1 MNNILIISQDQKITG
16 FCRFVGIGRRQP
28 NLLIGEKLK
37 SLLEERKMTVDD
49 LISKI
54 ENNYRKNN
62 KRIIE
67 NNYRRIIERIIE
79 NEEIPT
85 KKHLEVIT
93 NAFNVESDYFDD
105 KELENVIVTD
115 NNLIVARYETD
126 EKAQE
131 IKKKIDDYIL
141 NCYLKNEKIILDLTK
156 EEFK

>member
-54 ENNYRKNN
+54 G
-62 KRIIE
+62 
-67 NNYRRIIERIIE
+67 NNYRRNIERIIE

>member
-54 ENNYRKNN
+54 G
-62 KRIIE
+62 
-67 NNYRRIIERIIE
+67 NNYRRNIERIIE

-115 NNLIVARYETD
+115 NNIIVARYETD

>member
-54 ENNYRKNN
+54 G
-62 KRIIE
+62 
-67 NNYRRIIERIIE
+67 NNYRRNIERIIE
-79 NEEIPT
+79 NEELPN

>member
-1 MNNILIISQDQKITG
+1 MKSNERKEVENMNNILIISQDQKITG

-54 ENNYRKNN
+54 G
-62 KRIIE
+62 
-67 NNYRRIIERIIE
+67 NNYRRNIERIIE

>member
-1 MNNILIISQDQKITG
+1 MKSNERKEVENMNNILIISQDQKITG

-54 ENNYRKNN
+54 G
-62 KRIIE
+62 
-67 NNYRRIIERIIE
+67 NNYRRNIERIIE

-115 NNLIVARYETD
+115 NNIIVARYETD